1 MKNYYKYLIVCFLA
15 IFSFYY
21 INFII
26 NLSEK
31 NNVLLVSINKYASD
45 FDYKCREGSITEDGI
60 ILGLSGLKVNIDKSY
75 NNMKGS
81 LFDERLIEYDKNDC
95 ILSKDNNLDKYIIKG
110 NDYLNNVSLVI
121 DVDSTKYYRK
131 MLKVADNNNIELNI
145 LMNYNTLFDEINNI
159 ENHSNVLF
167 KGKSKKELD
176 SFINIL
182 HNEFYCVTD
191 NDAVLEMKEKKQ
203 EM

>member
-1 MKNYYKYLIVCFLA
+1 
-15 IFSFYY
+15 
-21 INFII
+21 
-26 NLSEK
+26 
-31 NNVLLVSINKYASD
+31 
-45 FDYKCREGSITEDGI
+45 
-60 ILGLSGLKVNIDKSY
+60 
-75 NNMKGS
+75 
-81 LFDERLIEYDKNDC
+81 
-95 ILSKDNNLDKYIIKG
+95 
-110 NDYLNNVSLVI
+110 
-121 DVDSTKYYRK
+121 

-191 NDAVLEMKEKKQ
+191 NDAVLEICRNKKINSIKPINYISNDLLSNTKKILDKGVIIFIKETNSNLNELSSTIKYIKSRGYNIVSIDVLLS
-203 EM
+203 